1 MEFCKE
7 IGAVVHIGR
16 RVLYDR
22 EIIDQAISERCETIK
37 LDYSQCYFSGQQQNY
52 FLFYIRKCMSNLYQ
66 HFDIDQ
72 AISERCETIKLD
84 RRKG

>member
-1 MEFCKE
+1 MQEKRMFSITEAGNYIGLGRTKTMEFCKE

-37 LDYSQCYFSGQQQNY
+37 LD
-52 FLFYIRKCMSNLYQ
+52 
-66 HFDIDQ
+66 
-72 AISERCETIKLD
+72 

>member
-37 LDYSQCYFSGQQQNY
+37 LD
-52 FLFYIRKCMSNLYQ
+52 
-66 HFDIDQ
+66 
-72 AISERCETIKLD
+72 